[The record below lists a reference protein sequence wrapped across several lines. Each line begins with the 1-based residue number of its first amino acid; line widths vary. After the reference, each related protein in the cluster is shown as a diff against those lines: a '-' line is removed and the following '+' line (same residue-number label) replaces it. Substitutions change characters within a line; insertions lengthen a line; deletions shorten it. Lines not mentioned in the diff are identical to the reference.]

1 MKTKIFAAMALVS
14 TSFTPIT
21 MTTPAQAAVPTNAD
35 MQNVCNSYDA
45 DGAGTE
51 YQVILTVGSVDNG
64 APTVDESTVRDD
76 ESTRHGD
83 PSTAQSPAG
92 TRSFYSN
99 AGRHGGSVNLFAT
112 VGWSAKLYAG
122 SLVNQLADRFET
134 DTYNF
139 NCQVQHY
146 EVVGSHE
153 ETVPGDGHYVV
164 NPDAH
169 GNEEAAQNSCN
180 AFNAAHDAGN
190 DQGFWGDSPHGNCIF
205 VGSLTSTV
213 TVDDWGWVN
222 TDSHDESLT
231 NGPYF
236 VDTVTYATNVPEA
249 VSYTETTN
257 APYFQGDVV
266 VCNNPGK
273 KGGTWTAQNGWTNMT
288 QCTTTYFN
296 TAPYISGANVFS
308 SNSLP
313 L

>member
-1 MKTKIFAAMALVS
+1 MKMKTKLLVATALLS
-14 TSFTPIT
+14 TSFTPISM
-21 MTTPAQAAVPTNAD
+21 MTSAQAAVPTTVD
-35 MQNVCNSYDA
+35 MQNVCNSYDV

-51 YQVILTVGSVDNG
+51 YQVILTTGSVDNG
-64 APTVDESTVRDD
+64 APTADESTVRDD

-83 PSTAQSPAG
+83 PSSAQSPAG

-112 VGWSAKLYAG
+112 VGWTAKLYAG
-122 SLVNQLADRFET
+122 SLVNQLVDRYET

-139 NCQVQHY
+139 NCQVQHW

-153 ETVPGDGHYVV
+153 EDVPAVPAQGYYTNNGT
-164 NPDAH
+164 NPS
-169 GNEEAAQNSCN
+169 GQEGSC
-180 AFNAAHDAGN
+180 
-190 DQGFWGDSPHGNCIF
+190 QGIPNTNPHWGEDIGNCIWHETAP
-205 VGSLTSTV
+205 GTGPTTR
-213 TVDDWGWVN
+213 TVDDYGWVN

-231 NGPYF
+231 NGPYY
-236 VDTVTYATNVPEA
+236 VDTVTYATDVPEA

-296 TAPYISGANVFS
+296 TAPYISGANVFA